1 MKDAL
6 EVFLGKGINDSIEVV
21 INIHEALTQ
30 AVLPEAE
37 FSSMAKDY
45 LSKNGHVVIDFYG
58 IHITVNC
65 FANMV
70 PVAVRSVVDEKLA
83 KDLISLAISL
93 SLLSI

>member
-45 LSKNGHVVIDFYG
+45 LSKNV
-58 IHITVNC
+58 
-65 FANMV
+65 M
-70 PVAVRSVVDEKLA
+70 L
-83 KDLISLAISL
+83 
-93 SLLSI
+93 